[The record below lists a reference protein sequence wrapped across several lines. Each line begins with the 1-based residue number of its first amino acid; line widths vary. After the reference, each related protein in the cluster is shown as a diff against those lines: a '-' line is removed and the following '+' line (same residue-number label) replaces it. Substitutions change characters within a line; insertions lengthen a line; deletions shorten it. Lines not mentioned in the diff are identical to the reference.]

1 MADLRAPH
9 AATPV
14 ELKARIEAERAGSP
28 FLLYRD
34 GDARQII
41 VSLADTQRLTVGR
54 ADANTIALPW
64 DAELSRVHA
73 ELTLMAAEWTI
84 ADEGLSRNG
93 TYVNGERLVGR
104 RRLQDQDMVELG
116 RTQIL
121 FRSPLTAAQIETD
134 SPSESAVAPALSA
147 AERRVLIALCRPLK
161 DATAPVA
168 PASNRRSRPSCTS
181 GSTPSRRT
189 FAGCS
194 RASVSRTCPRTASG
208 RVWWSSR
215 SKPVRWACETFD
227 ARRRA
232 CGTIDARRPTRNRV
246 GRRRA

>member
-1 MADLRAPH
+1 
-9 AATPV
+9 
-14 ELKARIEAERAGSP
+14 
-28 FLLYRD
+28 
-34 GDARQII
+34 
-41 VSLADTQRLTVGR
+41 LTVGR

-104 RRLQDQDMVELG
+104 RRLGDQDLIELG

-121 FRSPLTAAQIETD
+121 FRLPLTAAQIETD

-168 PASNRRSRPSCTS
+168 PASNPQIAAELHVGVDAVKANLRRL
-181 GSTPSRRT
+181 
-189 FAGCS
+189 FASFGVEDMPQNRK
-194 RASVSRTCPRTASG
+194 RARLVELAFKTGA
-208 RVWWSSR
+208 
-215 SKPVRWACETFD
+215 
-227 ARRRA
+227 
-232 CGTIDARRPTRNRV
+232 V
-246 GRRRA
+246 GLRDL

>member
-34 GDARQII
+34 GDRRQVI
-41 VSLADTQRLTVGR
+41 VSLADAHRLTVGR
-54 ADANTIALPW
+54 AAANTCALPW

-73 ELTLMAAEWTI
+73 EFTLMAAEWTI

-93 TYVNGERLVGR
+93 TFVNGERLRGR
-104 RRLQDQDMVELG
+104 RRLRDQDMIALG

-134 SPSESAVAPALSA
+134 SPSEAAVAPALSA

-161 DATAPVA
+161 DANAPVA
-168 PASNRRSRPSCTS
+168 PASNRDIAAELNV
-181 GSTPSRRT
+181 GVDAVKANLRRL
-189 FAGCS
+189 FAVFGVEDVPQNRK
-194 RASVSRTCPRTASG
+194 RARLVELAFKTGA
-208 RVWWSSR
+208 
-215 SKPVRWACETFD
+215 
-227 ARRRA
+227 
-232 CGTIDARRPTRNRV
+232 V
-246 GRRRA
+246 GLRDL

>member
-1 MADLRAPH
+1 MIDAPMADLRAPH

-34 GDARQII
+34 GDARQIV
-41 VSLADTQRLTVGR
+41 VSLAEAQRLTVGR

-104 RRLQDQDMVELG
+104 RRLRDQDMIELG

-168 PASNRRSRPSCTS
+168 PASNPQIAAELHVGVDAVKANLRRL
-181 GSTPSRRT
+181 
-189 FAGCS
+189 FASFGVEDMPQNRK
-194 RASVSRTCPRTASG
+194 RARLVELAFKTGA
-208 RVWWSSR
+208 
-215 SKPVRWACETFD
+215 
-227 ARRRA
+227 
-232 CGTIDARRPTRNRV
+232 V
-246 GRRRA
+246 GLRDL

>member
-168 PASNRRSRPSCTS
+168 PASNPQIAAELHVGVDAVKANLRRL
-181 GSTPSRRT
+181 
-189 FAGCS
+189 FASFGVEDMPQNRK
-194 RASVSRTCPRTASG
+194 RARLVELAFKTGA
-208 RVWWSSR
+208 
-215 SKPVRWACETFD
+215 
-227 ARRRA
+227 
-232 CGTIDARRPTRNRV
+232 V
-246 GRRRA
+246 GLRDL